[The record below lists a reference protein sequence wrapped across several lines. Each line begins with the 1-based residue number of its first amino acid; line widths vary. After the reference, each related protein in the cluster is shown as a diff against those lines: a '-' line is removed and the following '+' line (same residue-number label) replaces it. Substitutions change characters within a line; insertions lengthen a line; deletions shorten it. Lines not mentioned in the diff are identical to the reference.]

1 MMAGPQEE
9 VRRIIKLLYTNA
21 DMLPNK
27 MTELIEVTNIHWPDI
42 IGVNEVKYKNMNG
55 KKLKTAEFIINKKK
69 YDIFGN
75 NVEKL
80 KGRGQILHIE
90 KRLRAE
96 EIELTTCVEEVLAV
110 RFKLNNNENMI
121 VALVYRSPSSTEL
134 NNERI
139 CHAINE
145 ICKEQDKK

>member
-1 MMAGPQEE
+1 MMAGPHEE

-75 NVEKL
+75 NV
-80 KGRGQILHIE
+80 
-90 KRLRAE
+90 AE
-96 EIELTTCVEEVLAV
+96 VKYYT
-110 RFKLNNNENMI
+110 
-121 VALVYRSPSSTEL
+121 
-134 NNERI
+134 
-139 CHAINE
+139 
-145 ICKEQDKK
+145 